1 METSRVQAA
10 DQEYRYTGPLTT
22 GGDFYNY
29 FVLGLS
35 PDSWDPTS
43 YFASLDAAYGAQ
55 DDNSTNQTVTSWE
68 NSAYPQ
74 KTIVHEKDLG
84 SSGTLTGYLLDDIST
99 AVLSIPTF
107 DSDIDTFSGVIYNFI
122 QRAYSA
128 DKVII
133 DLQQNTGGQVA
144 LALDAYRQ
152 VWILSKPCRWR
163 CS

>member
-10 DQEYRYTGPLTT
+10 NQAYRYTGPLTT
-22 GGDFYNY
+22 GGDFYNF

-35 PDSWDPTS
+35 PESWDPTS
-43 YFASLDAAYGAQ
+43 YFASIDASYRG
-55 DDNSTNQTVTSWE
+55 DDNSTNQTLIAWE
-68 NSAYPQ
+68 NSAYPP
-74 KTIVHEKDLG
+74 KTIVHQRDLG

-99 AVLSIPTF
+99 AVLSIPSF
-107 DSDIDTFSGVIYNFI
+107 DSDVDSFSGVIVNFI
-122 QRAYSA
+122 ERAGDA

-152 VWILSKPCRWR
+152 VWPSRDPKLTMM
-163 CS
+163 